1 MANHVL
7 VNRCRSCFQPAMLMI
22 LLAQSV
28 RAADAIGIEP
38 GFIGDGSTVPAAT
51 SPGTDNLGLPAAL
64 NGDDRAPLRFESIW
78 VPSRPFRSEDDEL
91 GYHAQRLRAGFP
103 LRIYADGIWLLLG
116 GVQRTEFDTEVRLPD
131 SQLNF
136 PNSLWNVDVGTMRIW
151 NLQNGAQIG
160 TMLRFGSASDRP
172 FASIHEMTLTSL
184 AFATVPY
191 GPRDAWS
198 YSLFYSPT
206 SQMNFPIPGIAYVWR
221 PSLNLQANLG
231 IPASLDYRPTENRSL
246 TLRYT
251 PVTNLFIETR
261 QFLTDTWSLFAQ
273 YEISN
278 ETYWL
283 ADRIAEDDRFFMF
296 EQRVAT
302 GISQELGKGFR
313 LDALAMYLFDRRFFQ
328 AESFS
333 NDRHDVLELQS
344 GVAGA
349 LRIIWRR

>member
-1 MANHVL
+1 MFVD
-7 VNRCRSCFQPAMLMI
+7 RCCRCFQQMILVI
-22 LLAQSV
+22 LLARIAPASEAVQSELGFFGDDSTFPT
-28 RAADAIGIEP
+28 DASTDTTNIE
-38 GFIGDGSTVPAAT
+38 
-51 SPGTDNLGLPAAL
+51 LPAAL

-91 GYHAQRLRAGFP
+91 EYHAERVRAGFP
-103 LRIYADGIWLLLG
+103 LQIYADGIWLLLG

-131 SQLNF
+131 SQRDF

-151 NLQNGAQIG
+151 NLQSGTQIG
-160 TMLRFGSASDRP
+160 AMLRIGSASDRP

-191 GPRDAWS
+191 GSRDAWS

-221 PSLNLQANLG
+221 PSPELQANLG

-283 ADRIAEDDRFFMF
+283 ADRFAEDDRFFMF

-302 GISQELGKGFR
+302 GVSRELGKGFR
-313 LDALAMYLFDRRFFQ
+313 LDAMAMYLFDRRFFQ

-333 NDRHDVLELQS
+333 DDRHDLLELQS

-349 LRIIWRR
+349 LRIMWRR